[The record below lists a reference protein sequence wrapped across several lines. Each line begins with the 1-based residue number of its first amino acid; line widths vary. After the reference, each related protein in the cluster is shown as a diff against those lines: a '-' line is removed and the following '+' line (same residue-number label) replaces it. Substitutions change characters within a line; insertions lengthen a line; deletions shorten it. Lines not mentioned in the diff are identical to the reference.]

1 MTKTKRIPTVRSML
15 REAQTA
21 GAKYDLQDNPAYLSG
36 YLVAALAQAL
46 REMGQPDVSDYMRTM
61 TAKGVA

>member
-1 MTKTKRIPTVRSML
+1 MTKTKRIPTVRTML
-15 REAQTA
+15 REAQAA
-21 GAKYDLQDNPAYLSG
+21 GARYDLQDNPAYLSG

-46 REMGQPDVSDYMRTM
+46 SDLGHEDVHDYMRTM

>member
-15 REAQTA
+15 REAQA
-21 GAKYDLQDNPAYLSG
+21 SGARYDLQDDPAYLSG

-46 REMGQPDVSDYMRTM
+46 SDLGHEDVYSYMRTM
-61 TAKGVA
+61 TSKRVA